1 MKWALVPR
9 PAGPAR
15 LQTEPLGVAPEL
27 VGRPLAGHG
36 RRIAAMGI
44 DLAIVALL
52 SGSSRLWLV
61 AGLAVLLA
69 QLLSPRGGVPR
80 RAQPVLGWAGA
91 LLVLVLV
98 AAEVQQR
105 WFTAPPA
112 PAVAAVADLAEPAE
126 PAASDPGARI
136 AQLEAALERTQDRL
150 AAAERRDKGL
160 GHWLAVQAGEI
171 ADAFGWGIVYFSLLP
186 AWWRGQTVGKK
197 LLKLRVLELTGAPL
211 TVLRCLKRYG
221 GYAAGMATGGIG
233 FAQVLWE
240 PNRQGLHDKAA
251 HTAVFDD
258 RTPAA

>member
-1 MKWALVPR
+1 MKWPLAPR
-9 PAGPAR
+9 PAGPVR
-15 LQTEPLGVAPEL
+15 LQTEPLGVAPAL
-27 VGRPLAGHG
+27 VGRPLASPG
-36 RRIAAMGI
+36 RRAAAMGI
-44 DLAIVALL
+44 DLVIVALL

-69 QLLSPRGGVPR
+69 QLLSPRGGVPQ

-98 AAEVQQR
+98 GAEVQQR
-105 WFTAPPA
+105 WFAAPPR
-112 PAVAAVADLAEPAE
+112 PVAVEVAEPAE
-126 PAASDPGARI
+126 PAASDPTTRI
-136 AQLEAALERTQDRL
+136 AQLEADLARTQGRL
-150 AAAERRDKGL
+150 QAAERRDRGL
-160 GHWLAVQAGEI
+160 GHWLAVQADEI
-171 ADAFGWGIVYFSLLP
+171 GDAFGWGIVYFSLLP

-197 LLKLRVLELTGAPL
+197 LLKLRVLELTGAPM

-251 HTAVFDD
+251 HTAVFDE
-258 RTPAA
+258 RTPPA

>member
-1 MKWALVPR
+1 MA
-9 PAGPAR
+9 
-15 LQTEPLGVAPEL
+15 
-27 VGRPLAGHG
+27 
-36 RRIAAMGI
+36 I
-44 DLAIVALL
+44 DLALVALL
-52 SGSSRLWLV
+52 SGSSRLWL
-61 AGLAVLLA
+61 ATGLVVLLA

-80 RAQPVLGWAGA
+80 RAQPVLGWLGA
-91 LLVLVLV
+91 VLVLVLV

-105 WFTAPPA
+105 WVAAPPA
-112 PAVAAVADLAEPAE
+112 PAVAEVATPAE
-126 PAASDPGARI
+126 AAASDPAARI
-136 AQLEAALERTQDRL
+136 AQLEAELERTQDRL
-150 AAAERRDKGL
+150 EAVGRRDGGL
-160 GHWLAVQAGEI
+160 GHWLAVQADEI

-197 LLKLRVLELTGAPL
+197 LLKLRVVELTGAPL

-251 HTAVFDD
+251 HTAVFDE